1 MCGMDRPSPK
11 TLIMIQVD
19 PTKSHRAV
27 EALRIA
33 LGLGSH
39 NEGQDISIVLCGR
52 APYLLAE
59 DSDDIVDAEILEK
72 HLPVF
77 VEWGTPFFIA
87 IDAET
92 PHRYLADVVTK
103 PIATAEISVAL
114 ESADRTLIFS

>member
-1 MCGMDRPSPK
+1 MSVVDQLSPK
-11 TLIMIQVD
+11 TLFVIQTD

-39 NEGQDISIVLCGR
+39 NEGYDISIILCGR

-59 DSDDIVDAEILEK
+59 DTSDVVDAEILEK

-77 VEWGTPFFIA
+77 IEWGTPFFIA
-87 IDAET
+87 TAAEI
-92 PHRYLADVVTK
+92 PHRYIADVVTK
-103 PIATAEISVAL
+103 PITYEQLVAMIFA
-114 ESADRTLIFS
+114 ADRVITW

>member
-1 MCGMDRPSPK
+1 MDRPSPK
-11 TLIMIQVD
+11 ILLLINVD

-39 NEGQDISIVLCGR
+39 NEGRDIRIILSGR

-59 DSDDIVDAEILEK
+59 DTSAVIDAEILEK

-77 VEWGTPFFIA
+77 LEWGTPFA
-87 IDAET
+87 ISTDAEIPPQYVSGVVST
-92 PHRYLADVVTK
+92 PITQTALA
-103 PIATAEISVAL
+103 AAL
-114 ESADRTLIFS
+114 GSADRVLIFS